1 VILHFRVPDV
11 AVALKAARSRGAYVL
26 LEVTRTDWGWESA
39 MIAGPEEIVI
49 DFYRPLDATRE
60 KEHSHGD

>member
-1 VILHFRVPDV
+1 
-11 AVALKAARSRGAYVL
+11 
-26 LEVTRTDWGWESA
+26 